1 MNLKN
6 KVIIITGASRGLGKE
21 LALMLDKE
29 EPKLV
34 LAARNLKD
42 LGEVKKQLR
51 WSESIVAKTDVS
63 KLKDIKRL
71 FKRTKDKFGKVDVLV
86 NNAGFNT
93 KKLFY
98 NYTEEELDEM
108 FAVNTKGVILASKE
122 AMTHMKKNSK
132 ILIVSSVAGFLSL
145 KYYSIYSATKHALE
159 GFVKG
164 AKKETKKVK
173 FHIFH
178 PFRLKTHFHRKYRVK
193 SPEKHMLD
201 AKDYAEYMIAVM
213 KEDTGESIRLFLRNW
228 IRWIVKMI

>member
-21 LALMLDKE
+21 LALLLDKE

-42 LGEVKKQLR
+42 LSNVKKQLK
-51 WSESIVAKTDVS
+51 SKSIVVKTDVS

-71 FKRTKDKFGKVDVLV
+71 FKRTKDKFGKVDILV

-98 NYTEEELDEM
+98 NYTEDELDEM
-108 FAVNTKGVILASKE
+108 FAVNTKGVILSCRE
-122 AMTHMKKNSK
+122 GMKSMKTGGK

-178 PFRLKTHFHRKYRVK
+178 PFRLKTSFHKNYKVK

-213 KEDTGESIRLFLRNW
+213 KDDTGESIRLFLRNW
-228 IRWIVKMI
+228 IRWIVKMV